1 MPVDLQETQP
11 LALICAIM
19 AGSKTLMTET
29 RSKLEARLGP
39 VRQASAA
46 YDFGFTSYYAGEMG
60 EGLIKQLL
68 FFTELV
74 DPAIL
79 PNVKLQTMELERQ
92 MGQEK
97 EGEIH
102 RRANIDPG
110 LVSIES
116 LVLATTKYSG
126 HRICIGP
133 SLFAEVTLLYQKGM
147 YRPMEWTYPDY
158 RSREVQDFLQEVRT
172 HLMAK
177 RS

>member
-1 MPVDLQETQP
+1 
-11 LALICAIM
+11 
-19 AGSKTLMTET
+19 
-29 RSKLEARLGP
+29 
-39 VRQASAA
+39 
-46 YDFGFTSYYAGEMG
+46 
-60 EGLIKQLL
+60 
-68 FFTELV
+68 
-74 DPAIL
+74 
-79 PNVKLQTMELERQ
+79 MELERQ

-158 RSREVQDFLQEVRT
+158 RSREVQDFLQEVRA